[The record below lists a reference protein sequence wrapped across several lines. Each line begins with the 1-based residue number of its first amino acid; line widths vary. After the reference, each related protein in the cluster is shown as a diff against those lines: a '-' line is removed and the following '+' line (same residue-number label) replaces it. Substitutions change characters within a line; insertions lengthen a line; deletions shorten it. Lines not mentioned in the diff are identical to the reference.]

1 MHEMVGTFQPQE
13 PPGDLENVL
22 GTVRQTESPCGHG
35 SVASHSVPAYDRPT
49 GSFAHTTASD
59 QRLHSVQTVHLPIPS
74 APPHSRGD
82 CLTSSSR
89 FLAEQTFSV
98 GAVSLRVATTPPGD
112 PPLVL
117 LHGVT
122 RRWQSFLPV
131 AADLATRH
139 QLFCVDL
146 RGHGGSS
153 RASRYH
159 TIDYVPDIVG
169 LLREH
174 IRQPA
179 VVYGHSL
186 GSMVAA
192 GVAAEVPE
200 LVSALVLE
208 DPPFETMGSRIRQTR
223 LHSYFSGVAGILRSG
238 ATPLELA
245 RDLAEVRMV
254 DPVTNAVQRVSDV
267 RDPVFLKFTGQA
279 LAQLDSRVLE
289 PILAGEWLHGY
300 DWHELIPRIA
310 APTLVLRADPAVGG
324 MLTQDDAVW
333 CREHLRDGTLLDYP
347 GVPHLIHQAR
357 PKELATHVLGFLA
370 SLDQ

>member
-1 MHEMVGTFQPQE
+1 MF
-13 PPGDLENVL
+13 
-22 GTVRQTESPCGHG
+22 
-35 SVASHSVPAYDRPT
+35 
-49 GSFAHTTASD
+49 
-59 QRLHSVQTVHLPIPS
+59 
-74 APPHSRGD
+74 
-82 CLTSSSR
+82 SSR
-89 FLAEQTFSV
+89 FEAILCRGALLSSTGRFCTETNVCLGSV
-98 GAVSLRVATTPPGD
+98 TLRIAITPPGD
-112 PPLVL
+112 PPMVL

-131 AADLATRH
+131 VGDLATRH
-139 QLFCVDL
+139 QLWCVDL

-153 RASRYH
+153 RASAYR
-159 TIDYVPDIVG
+159 TVDYVPDIVT

-192 GVAAEVPE
+192 GVAAEAPE
-200 LVSALVLE
+200 LVRALVLE

-223 LHSYFSGVAGILRSG
+223 LHSYFTGVAGILRSG

-245 RDLAEVRMV
+245 RDLGEVRMV
-254 DPVTNAVQRVSDV
+254 DPATNSVQRLSDV
-267 RDPVFLKFTGQA
+267 RDPVFLKFTGQS
-279 LAQLDSRVLE
+279 LAQLDPRVLE
-289 PILAGEWLHGY
+289 PIVAGDWLRGY
-300 DWHELIPRIA
+300 DMHELIPRIA
-310 APTLVLRADPAVGG
+310 APTLLLRADPAVGG
-324 MLTQDDAVW
+324 MLTEDDARW

-357 PKELATHVLGFLA
+357 PKELATHVLGFVA

>member
-1 MHEMVGTFQPQE
+1 MA
-13 PPGDLENVL
+13 
-22 GTVRQTESPCGHG
+22 RQQMDNSHPT
-35 SVASHSVPAYDRPT
+35 VASEQGAAYDRTLCRKPLSPT
-49 GSFAHTTASD
+49 ENLAGLRRRSFTPIVGCSPPAASSFRFQTTHPLRCSVT
-59 QRLHSVQTVHLPIPS
+59 HST
-74 APPHSRGD
+74 
-82 CLTSSSR
+82 SR
-89 FLAEQTFSV
+89 FLVETLLPV
-98 GAVSLRVATTPPGD
+98 GPITLRVATTPPGD

-131 AADLATRH
+131 VADLATRH
-139 QLFCVDL
+139 QLWCVDL
-146 RGHGGSS
+146 RGHGSSS
-153 RASRYH
+153 RGARYR
-159 TIDYVPDIVG
+159 TVDYVSDIVG

-174 IRQPA
+174 IRQPT

-200 LVSALVLE
+200 LVSALILE

-223 LHSYFSGVAGILRSG
+223 LHSYFAGVAGILRSG

-254 DPVTNAVQRVSDV
+254 DPVTNAVQRVADV
-267 RDPVFLKFTGQA
+267 RDPVFLKFTAQA
-279 LAQLDSRVLE
+279 LAQLDPKVLE
-289 PILAGEWLHGY
+289 PIIAGEWLHGY
-300 DWHELIPRIA
+300 DFHDLIPRIA

-324 MLTQDDAVW
+324 MLTEDDALW

-370 SLDQ
+370 SLDL

>member
-1 MHEMVGTFQPQE
+1 M
-13 PPGDLENVL
+13 NS
-22 GTVRQTESPCGHG
+22 SP
-35 SVASHSVPAYDRPT
+35 
-49 GSFAHTTASD
+49 
-59 QRLHSVQTVHLPIPS
+59 
-74 APPHSRGD
+74 
-82 CLTSSSR
+82 R
-89 FLAEQTFSV
+89 FLTERQFEV
-98 GAVSLRVATTPPGD
+98 GPVSLRVAVTPPGD

-131 AADLATRH
+131 VADLATRH

-153 RASRYH
+153 RASRYR
-159 TIDYVPDIVG
+159 TVDYVPDIVS

-192 GVAAEVPE
+192 GVAAEVPD

-208 DPPFETMGSRIRQTR
+208 DPPFETMGHRIRQTR
-223 LHSYFSGVAGILRSG
+223 LHSYFAGVAGILRPG
-238 ATPLELA
+238 ATPHELA

-254 DPVTNAVQRVSDV
+254 DPVTNAVQRVADV
-267 RDPVFLKFTGQA
+267 RDPVFLRFTGQSLA
-279 LAQLDSRVLE
+279 LLDPPVLQ
-289 PILAGEWLHGY
+289 PIVDGEWLQGY
-300 DWHELIPRIA
+300 DWHDLILRIA

-324 MLTQDDAVW
+324 MLTQDDALW

-347 GVPHLIHQAR
+347 GTPHLIHQAR
-357 PKELATHVLGFLA
+357 PKELASHVLGFLA